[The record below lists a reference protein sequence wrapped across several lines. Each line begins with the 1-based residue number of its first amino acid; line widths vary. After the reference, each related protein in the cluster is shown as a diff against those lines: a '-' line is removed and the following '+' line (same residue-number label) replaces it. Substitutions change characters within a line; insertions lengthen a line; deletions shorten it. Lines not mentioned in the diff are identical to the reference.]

1 MIHAMIFDLDGTL
14 VKTEWLKSLSYA
26 KAVQAL
32 SPMPVVAE
40 TVQEV
45 FKEVVGRSREEV
57 STTLLQRFGLEAV
70 ARARLGEHDAQYP
83 WQVLARLRLRLYD
96 EMLAD
101 VAVLRANQWPHNVE
115 LLRAARRGG
124 CRTALASMSYCDQ
137 VMRILRSVGLEDQFD
152 AILSRDDVEQPK
164 PDPEIYFLAARL
176 IESQPEDCLVIE
188 DSPAGAQAAVAAGMN
203 CIAVAT
209 PLTRERLHL
218 QTLLAPEW
226 IVDDPTTLPTVVAR
240 LIQTRNARPHFVGP
254 GK

>member
-1 MIHAMIFDLDGTL
+1 MIRAAIFDLDGTL

-32 SPMPVVAE
+32 SPTPVAAE
-40 TVQEV
+40 AAQEV

-57 STTLLQRFGLEAV
+57 SATLLQRFGLEAV

-101 VAVLRANQWPHNVE
+101 AAVLRANQWPHNVE

-137 VMRILRSVGLEDQFD
+137 VKRILRAVGLEDQFD
-152 AILSRDDVEQPK
+152 AILSRDDVEHPK
-164 PDPEIYFLAARL
+164 PDPEIYLLAARL
-176 IESQPEDCLVIE
+176 IEAQPEDCLVIE
-188 DSPAGAQAAVAAGMN
+188 DSPAGVQAAVAAGMN

-209 PLTRERLHL
+209 PLTRERLHS
-218 QTLLAPEW
+218 QNLLAPEW
-226 IVDDPTTLPTVVAR
+226 IVDDPATLPTVVER
-240 LIQTRNARPHFVGP
+240 LMAQRNL
-254 GK
+254 